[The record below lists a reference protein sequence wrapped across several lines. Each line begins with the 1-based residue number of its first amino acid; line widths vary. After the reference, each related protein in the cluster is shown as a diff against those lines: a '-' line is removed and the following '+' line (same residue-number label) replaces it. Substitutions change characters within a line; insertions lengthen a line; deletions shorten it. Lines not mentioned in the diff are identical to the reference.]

1 MPNFP
6 HPLLFPSLLTL
17 LSTLAM
23 LALPAQAKEIGGTD
37 VIKFSED
44 TTIEFEFKES
54 HGANQST
61 FGIINLDTNETVE
74 LFREVKPYDQFGS
87 GQPQSSSPRQD
98 DTGTPLDYLG
108 TVAGGTV
115 QNRLGE
121 SNALTE
127 YTFRA
132 NTRYAF
138 YLESVSPTGMT
149 RRVRQA
155 GLNLRAAIEG
165 SLNAGQ
171 QGEITGTRISLDDDG
186 LARPGKDDDFDDF
199 VIEAGGYLITKL
211 CPPISSTS
219 SGTESAV
226 SPKEGSVPAA
236 RE

>member
-1 MPNFP
+1 MPNP
-6 HPLLFPSLLTL
+6 PRLVSLLAL
-17 LSTLAM
+17 LAALTM
-23 LALPAQAKEIGGTD
+23 QALPTQAREVGGTD
-37 VIKFSED
+37 IIQFPED
-44 TTIEFEFKES
+44 TTIEFELKET

-61 FGIINLDTNETVE
+61 FGIINLDTNETIE
-74 LFREVKPYDQFGS
+74 LFREIKPYDQFLS
-87 GQPQSSSPRQD
+87 GQTQPASPRQD

-108 TVAGGTV
+108 TIAGGTV

-121 SNALTE
+121 SSPFAE

-149 RRVRQA
+149 RRRQT

-199 VIEAGGYLITKL
+199 IVEAGGYLITKL
-211 CPPISSTS
+211 CPPLSSISP
-219 SGTESAV
+219 GTESAV
-226 SPKEGSVPAA
+226 TSKDSVAPNLQN
-236 RE
+236 